1 MPNER
6 QSELD
11 SQLNQSESGR
21 PRHNSV
27 IRLCHRRRAPWH
39 SRRQHRWCSWLL
51 GRRSGE
57 ATIAFAVGFCAVA
70 RSALGESP
78 TALDDR
84 YCLTDNAAKASVCG
98 LFGNRHVI
106 RAGGLSE
113 VFPSRPVKEIAYMPS
128 AYLSRDG
135 SGGLRPGHWAA
146 GLAAGIVRE

>member
-1 MPNER
+1 VNQGDPVII
-6 QSELD
+6 QS
-11 SQLNQSESGR
+11 SG
-21 PRHNSV
+21 SV
-27 IRLCHRRRAPWH
+27 IGVA
-39 SRRQHRWCSWLL
+39 LL
-51 GRRSGE
+51 GILVASIGGVPGFWVAVLGE